1 MDATVA
7 PRPEIIIIG
16 AIIVNRFIPRLKLT
30 SGSVGGEEEEFVS
43 LHFILSFSH
52 YGSKIFTRFLDGQC
66 RRTA

>member
-1 MDATVA
+1 MECNGC

-30 SGSVGGEEEEFVS
+30 SGVGGEEEEFVS